1 MSEKVRPTKLKFK
14 GEKSKK
20 KRKREDGEE
29 GSSKKHRR
37 REDDEGSSDT
47 WVLPE
52 QATEIRGPTYILHPS
67 EPPICITYDSTRG
80 RIVLHSVDKG
90 KTEDGSDRKST
101 RLNSSH
107 SGESR
112 MPSSA

>member
-14 GEKSKK
+14 GEKSTK

-37 REDDEGSSDT
+37 REDDEESSDT

-52 QATEIRGPTYILHPS
+52 QATEIR
-67 EPPICITYDSTRG
+67 
-80 RIVLHSVDKG
+80 
-90 KTEDGSDRKST
+90 
-101 RLNSSH
+101 
-107 SGESR
+107 
-112 MPSSA
+112 